1 MAGKTQKK
9 NMEDVEV
16 AKHTRVKLK
25 TGDEVVVIAGREKGK
40 RGEIMFVDKPRQ
52 RVVVQGVN
60 KIKRFQR
67 PTQENP
73 QGGVIEIEQ
82 GLHISNVMY
91 YDSKAKQGRRL
102 GYSVAADGAKSR
114 VMRMPKG
121 ERKEIKEK
129 GDK

>member
-1 MAGKTQKK
+1 MAGKSQTQSAEAVKA
-9 NMEDVEV
+9 
-16 AKHTRVKLK
+16 AKHTRIKLK
-25 TGDEVVVIAGREKGK
+25 TGDEVVVISGREKGK
-40 RGEIMFVDKPRQ
+40 RGEIMFIDKPRN

-91 YDSKAKQGRRL
+91 YDSKSKQGRRL
-102 GYSVAADGAKSR
+102 GYKIEGDSKSR
-114 VMRMPKG
+114 AMRMPKG
-121 ERKEIKEK
+121 ELKEIKEK
-129 GDK
+129 GEK

>member
-1 MAGKTQKK
+1 MAKSKK
-9 NMEDVEV
+9 EIVPVEV

-25 TGDEVVVIAGREKGK
+25 AGDEVVVIAGREKGK
-40 RGEIMFVDKPRQ
+40 RGEIMFIDKRRD
-52 RVVVQGVN
+52 RVIVQGVN

-91 YDSKAKQGRRL
+91 YDSKAKKGRRL
-102 GYSVAADGAKSR
+102 GYKVDGDNKSR
-114 VMRMPKG
+114 VMRAPGG

-129 GDK
+129 D

>member
-1 MAGKTQKK
+1 MAGKSQKK
-9 NMEDVEV
+9 SMMAVEV
-16 AKHTRVKLK
+16 AKHTRIKLK
-25 TGDEVVVIAGREKGK
+25 NGDEVVVIAGREKGK
-40 RGEIMFVDKPRQ
+40 RGEIMFIDKPRE

-82 GLHISNVMY
+82 GLHISNIMY

-102 GYSVAADGAKSR
+102 GYMVSADGVKSR
-114 VMRMPKG
+114 AMRMPKG
-121 ERKEIKEK
+121 ELKEIKEK
-129 GDK
+129 GEK